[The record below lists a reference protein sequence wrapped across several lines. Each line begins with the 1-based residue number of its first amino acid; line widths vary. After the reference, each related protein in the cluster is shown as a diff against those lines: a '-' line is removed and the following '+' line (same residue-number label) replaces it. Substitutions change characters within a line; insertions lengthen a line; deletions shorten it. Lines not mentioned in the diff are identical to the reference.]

1 MFFDEIIVT
10 NIIEE
15 IPAFRLIV
23 GLVSSIKVLFIAD
36 DKESLSFGAIQIQ
49 ISIIRIST

>member
-1 MFFDEIIVT
+1 MRSVFVEIFFQSTVNLGKDVRFVFFDEIIVT

-23 GLVSSIKVLFIAD
+23 GFH
-36 DKESLSFGAIQIQ
+36 SFN
-49 ISIIRIST
+49 